1 MARTELPMTSGFY
14 VNRSSVVSNQ
24 MCSNS
29 YVHLNDNTALAKEVL
44 FGTAGLHQVAT
55 ASDLNIDANRGSH
68 VMDGIPYFVQGEML
82 YKITRTVDTSENET
96 FTPVP
101 LGTVLGSGRVSMA
114 DNGTQLCI
122 QVPSGNGY
130 IYNKD
135 TPSFSQITDTDFTA
149 NGAPQYVVYI
159 DGYFLFTTNSKK
171 FIISALND
179 GLSYNALDFGSAE
192 ADPDDIV
199 APVVL
204 NNQLYIGGSETFEMF
219 RNVGGAGF
227 PFNRVEGGSLA
238 YGVSSPFSLISSSGV
253 FAFIGGGEHDDV
265 SIYAFDGSSI
275 NVISSDAID
284 NILSKLSPT
293 DLDNVFAWAYGQGGD
308 RFIGWTANN
317 ITIVYEIKSGK
328 WHERKSLYNV
338 DGAAIQKRWR
348 VNSIV
353 KAYNRV
359 LVGDQ
364 NDGRIGEM
372 DLEFYDEYG
381 SNIISEFS
389 TMPFSNLGNSIRFPS
404 LELTV
409 ESGVGNSEDENP
421 MITMSRSV
429 DGVIFK
435 NPITR
440 RLGKIGDYRHRAIW
454 RRNGR
459 AGRLEVFKFSC
470 SAKVKKVF
478 VKLEADVL

>member
-159 DGYFLFTTNSKK
+159 DGYFLFTTN
-171 FIISALND
+171 ISALND

-372 DLEFYDEYG
+372 DLEFY
-381 SNIISEFS
+381 
-389 TMPFSNLGNSIRFPS
+389 
-404 LELTV
+404 
-409 ESGVGNSEDENP
+409 
-421 MITMSRSV
+421 
-429 DGVIFK
+429 VIFK